1 VRIISKIFFIIF
13 LNSGIVLSSEEV
25 TVSNSQINF
34 LKYYREAHY
43 NLKLIDLESQLN
55 KKLELVQ
62 QPERRAMKALVSY
75 SKFAMNFRRNI
86 DEKYYEEFLE
96 DVNVAIES
104 LEALSSQ
111 KPNNIS
117 LKLNLGLLYGLKGGV
132 ALGYQKDYFDAYRFG
147 VKGVQLLDDVY
158 KNNTQ
163 LIDIELSKGI
173 LKLMIAQST
182 WYVRWLAPLIVE
194 SGSISEGIN
203 HLDKVVKKG
212 EYVSDEA
219 LLAYVLL
226 LWGDVDKNYLSK
238 SLSRLE
244 KFTEQYPENIQIYIV
259 LARGFWL
266 ANEYEKSNFY
276 ALQGIIKIQSHNSV
290 FMRQHGLTIQSFLL
304 YWHYRYL
311 AEKKEWLK
319 LLRQTEQRSE
329 LPIQSTFKAVA
340 LWNMG
345 QYKSSKELAEETL
358 GNLKETELEMPLFIV
373 PFLFDLK
380 PTLQSIVEEK
390 ILGQD

>member
-1 VRIISKIFFIIF
+1 MRILSKIIIILF
-13 LNSGIVLSSEEV
+13 LNSGIVLSSDEI

-55 KKLELVQ
+55 EKLELVQ
-62 QPERRAMKALVSY
+62 QPERSAMKALVSY
-75 SKFAMNFRRNI
+75 SKFAVNFERNI
-86 DEKYYEEFLE
+86 DEKYYKEFIE
-96 DVNVAIES
+96 NVNAAIES

-117 LKLNLGLLYGLKGGV
+117 SKLNLGLMYGLKGGV
-132 ALGYQKDYFDAYRFG
+132 ALGYRKDYFDAYRFG
-147 VKGVQLLDDVY
+147 VKGVKLLDEVY
-158 KNNTQ
+158 KNNPQ
-163 LIDIELSKGI
+163 FVDIELSKGI

-194 SGSISEGIN
+194 SGSISEGIG
-203 HLDKVVKKG
+203 HLDKVVQDG

-226 LWGDVDKNYLSK
+226 LWGDVDKDYLSK
-238 SLSRLE
+238 SLSALE
-244 KFTEQYPENIQIYIV
+244 KFTEHYPDNIQIYIV

-266 ANEYEKSNFY
+266 AHEYEKSNFY
-276 ALQGIIKIQSHNSV
+276 ALQGITKTQRSNSI
-290 FMRQHGLTIQSFLL
+290 FTLKHASIIQSFLL

-311 AEKKEWLK
+311 TEKKEWLK
-319 LLRQTEQRSE
+319 LLRQTEQKSE

-345 QYKSSKELAEETL
+345 QYKSSKEWAEKTL
-358 GNLKETELEMPLFIV
+358 INLKKTELKMPLFIV

-380 PTLQSIVEEK
+380 PTLQSILETR

>member
-1 VRIISKIFFIIF
+1 
-13 LNSGIVLSSEEV
+13 
-25 TVSNSQINF
+25 
-34 LKYYREAHY
+34 
-43 NLKLIDLESQLN
+43 
-55 KKLELVQ
+55 
-62 QPERRAMKALVSY
+62 
-75 SKFAMNFRRNI
+75 
-86 DEKYYEEFLE
+86 
-96 DVNVAIES
+96 
-104 LEALSSQ
+104 
-111 KPNNIS
+111 
-117 LKLNLGLLYGLKGGV
+117 
-132 ALGYQKDYFDAYRFG
+132 GYQKDYFDAYRFG

-203 HLDKVVKKG
+203 HLDKVVEKG

-290 FMRQHGLTIQSFLL
+290 FTRQHGLTIQSFLL